1 MSHITYEGQ
10 GSPTK
15 RKEKTDMRK
24 VVSKLDEMLIGMKV
38 RLAQKKPAVDQII
51 IMFIII
57 AVAAGIAGF
66 LYIFGTK
73 TLLPNFQNK
82 ITTLINQWF
91 DGK

>member
-1 MSHITYEGQ
+1 
-10 GSPTK
+10 
-15 RKEKTDMRK
+15 MRK
-24 VVSKLDEMLIGMKV
+24 VVSKLDEMLIGMKA

-57 AVAAGIAGF
+57 AVAAGIAGL